1 MTQRTENEE
10 VRTIVQIKPE
20 EEVNF
25 TMVVVIFA
33 HLIATMIGQ
42 TIS

>member
-10 VRTIVQIKPE
+10 VRIIVQIRLE

-25 TMVVVIFA
+25 TMVVEIFA
-33 HLIATMIGQ
+33 Q
-42 TIS
+42 

>member
-1 MTQRTENEE
+1 MTQRTGNEE

-25 TMVVVIFA
+25 TMVMVIFA
-33 HLIATMIGQ
+33 Q
-42 TIS
+42 

>member
-25 TMVVVIFA
+25 TMVMVIFA
-33 HLIATMIGQ
+33 Q
-42 TIS
+42 